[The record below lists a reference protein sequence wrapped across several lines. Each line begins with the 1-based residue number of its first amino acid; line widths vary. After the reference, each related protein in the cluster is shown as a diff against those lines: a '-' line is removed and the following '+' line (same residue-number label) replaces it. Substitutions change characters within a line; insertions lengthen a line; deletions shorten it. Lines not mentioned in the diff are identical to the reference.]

1 MRCPSN
7 TGLGHEWLTIDD
19 KAIVNHIN
27 GLHSDDSSACILFV
41 SICIMYEDVVNSK
54 NITLLPER
62 GKKERASE
70 SERERERQDY
80 AREREKR
87 EREERERERERET
100 ATGGDRER
108 KRVGPIDKNLLSIIN
123 TILMDKLLIESFGY
137 QLS

>member
-1 MRCPSN
+1 
-7 TGLGHEWLTIDD
+7 
-19 KAIVNHIN
+19 
-27 GLHSDDSSACILFV
+27 V
-41 SICIMYEDVVNSK
+41 SICILYEDVVNSK
-54 NITLLPER
+54 NITQER
-62 GKKERASE
+62 GKKERARE

-87 EREERERERERET
+87 EREERERERKRER

-123 TILMDKLLIESFGY
+123 TILMDKVLIESFGY